1 MDDTADIGAVL
12 DAVERG
18 DREAFRAVVR
28 AYGLPL
34 RAYLASQVH
43 HRDDVDDLAQET
55 LLAALRGLAG
65 FRRGED
71 FGAWLRGIARHKLQS
86 HFRGA
91 ARRGDALDRFRGEV
105 ALAIEPEL
113 EADAAAV
120 RADRIEA
127 LLRCIG
133 RLPDRL
139 RQVVRTGLEGGKPA
153 GLAASLKTS
162 VGAVYTLHYR
172 ANRLLR
178 DCVAHEA
185 P

>member
-1 MDDTADIGAVL
+1 MGDTSDMDAVL
-12 DAVERG
+12 DAVARG

-55 LLAALRGLAG
+55 LLASLHGLSG

-71 FGAWLRGIARHKLQS
+71 FGAWLRGIARHKLQN

-105 ALAIEPEL
+105 ARSVESEL
-113 EADAAAV
+113 EADAAAA

-127 LLRCIG
+127 LLRCIS
-133 RLPDRL
+133 RLPERL
-139 RQVVRTGLEGGKPA
+139 RQVVRSGLEGGKPA
-153 GLAASLKTS
+153 ELAASLETS

-178 DCVAHEA
+178 DCVAKEA